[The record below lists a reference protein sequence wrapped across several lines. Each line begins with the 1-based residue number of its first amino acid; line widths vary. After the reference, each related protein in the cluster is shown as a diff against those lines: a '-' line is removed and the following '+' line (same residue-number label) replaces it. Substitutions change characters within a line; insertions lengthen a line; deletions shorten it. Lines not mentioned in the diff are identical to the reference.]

1 MTNPIPG
8 GHFLMS
14 RMIYLSA
21 IWKKPPQ
28 YLRLFLWFI
37 GKAVFQDGYTF
48 KGHILKR
55 GELIT
60 TYGEIAGALSYCFNR
75 AIITPSVK
83 EIRIM
88 LSWLQSEGMILLK
101 PLIDGTSANKGRPI
115 ELTRAY
121 IGLSITVIN
130 YDTYQNI
137 ESYKGRNKG
146 RPFFEQGQLEKE
158 GRERMNKPFSSDSI
172 EIRLSEL
179 LFEKILFRNP
189 NHKKPN
195 IQTWAKDIDL
205 MIRLDKRTPEDIRRV
220 IEWCQADTFWQSNIL
235 STAKLRKQF
244 DHLQAKMRS
253 EGRRD
258 NIGSAPQSSGP
269 DAFSC
274 PRCERRIVVQSDLT
288 KGGCVYCEAEFKE
301 ARV

>member
-60 TYGEIAGALSYCFNR
+60 TYGEIADALAYSFNR
-75 AIITPSVK
+75 ALLKPTVK

-88 LSWLQSEGMILLK
+88 LSWLQSEGMISLK
-101 PLIDGTSANKGRPI
+101 PLIDGTSTNKGRPI

-121 IGLSITVIN
+121 IGLLITIIN
-130 YDTYQNI
+130 YDTYQDI
-137 ESYKGRNKG
+137 ESYKGRDKG
-146 RPFFEQGQLEKE
+146 RPSSEQGQLEKE

-195 IQTWAKDIDL
+195 IQSWAKDVDR
-205 MIRLDKRTPEDIRRV
+205 MIRIDQRAPEDITNV
-220 IEWCQADTFWQSNIL
+220 IQWCQNDSFEQNNIL
-235 STAKLRKQF
+235 STGKLRTRF
-244 DHLQAKMRS
+244 DQLFLKMKADNKSGGNVARLS
-253 EGRRD
+253 TPEAYQCKRCGRR
-258 NIGSAPQSSGP
+258 I
-269 DAFSC
+269 
-274 PRCERRIVVQSDLT
+274 IVQSDLT
-288 KGGCVYCEAEFKE
+288 KGGCVYCETEFKE